1 MNGMQPGIII
11 LREGTDTSQVCT
23 VVVFIH
29 FSQNSY
35 YRVLYS
41 QHSSYPVSIV
51 FRSLIFSQNSCV
63 FPFLSSPHIVSKTIE
78 IMNFF
83 LFVSVIV
90 YRVSDVFVYCRE
102 YHNLLVIL
110 TPVRLWQIPYGLH

>member
-1 MNGMQPGIII
+1 MECSLELLSFGRGQIPRRYVPLLSCLYI
-11 LREGTDTSQVCT
+11 LAKTLIT
-23 VVVFIH
+23 V
-29 FSQNSY
+29 
-35 YRVLYS
+35 YS
-41 QHSSYPVSIV
+41 QHSSYLVSIV